1 MAAWSTGIG
10 AVLAS
15 LGIISELFTKGN
27 VISWGWVSAG
37 VRNIKNDNDQ
47 QLSIHLGLLWKM
59 DNCSPRYGGNKGST
73 LLWDSKC
80 ELYPEDFLAQCSSA
94 GFITFMLVTAPYSWT
109 YHQPKAGSLPRV
121 LVFGGIW
128 RRHVLLFVPTEST
141 GSFSLRGG
149 GGVRKKLKGSA
160 SFYEEEEIDH
170 LLLLLTP
177 SIAPM
182 VMLKLDIRSSRLNKK
197 NNGGG
202 GARGFGAYEY
212 KPSIHFVGIAGFFLV
227 SSIVSAVVAS
237 MMLCGMKVEVSND
250 LEVGEAEK
258 RRGRRRE
265 SSQGAFFG
273 KKEKEEIN
281 AALRKC
287 LPTTAWA
294 MMMGAPTSAPGRT
307 SAAATHQAIRND
319 EYGESDDDD
328 DDDDEEDKH
337 SDDNDDGGVQ
347 DSGELFPAAQEERVS
362 SHISSSEEAIE
373 LSTIRRSSSATT
385 HT

>member
-1 MAAWSTGIG
+1 
-10 AVLAS
+10 VC
-15 LGIISELFTKGN
+15 K
-27 VISWGWVSAG
+27 
-37 VRNIKNDNDQ
+37 
-47 QLSIHLGLLWKM
+47 
-59 DNCSPRYGGNKGST
+59 
-73 LLWDSKC
+73 
-80 ELYPEDFLAQCSSA
+80 SS
-94 GFITFMLVTAPYSWT
+94 
-109 YHQPKAGSLPRV
+109 
-121 LVFGGIW
+121 
-128 RRHVLLFVPTEST
+128 VLLSL
-141 GSFSLRGG
+141 FSQAATL
-149 GGVRKKLKGSA
+149 
-160 SFYEEEEIDH
+160 I
-170 LLLLLTP
+170 T
-177 SIAPM
+177 IAIP
-182 VMLKLDIRSSRLNKK
+182 LWYSYCYLPLIHEQT
-197 NNGGG
+197 
-202 GARGFGAYEY
+202 FGAYEY
-212 KPSIHFVGIAGFFLV
+212 KPFIHFVGIAGFFLV

-328 DDDDEEDKH
+328 DDDDDDEDKH
-337 SDDNDDGGVQ
+337 SDDNDDGGLQ